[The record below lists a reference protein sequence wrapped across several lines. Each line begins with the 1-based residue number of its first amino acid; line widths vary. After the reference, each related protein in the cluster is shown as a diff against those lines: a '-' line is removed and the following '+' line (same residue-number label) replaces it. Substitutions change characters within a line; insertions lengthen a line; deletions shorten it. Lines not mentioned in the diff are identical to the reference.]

1 MIKWKFN
8 DLEVYF
14 ESKTENLQRDIS
26 KMAYANNIKQTS
38 EITIIDGPVNQF
50 ISPDTFSI
58 YGDTA
63 SISQPTVSV
72 GAKKVKTTKSETY
85 GLSSVPSHLDD
96 VVAEPDTLESA
107 DSDSNTSESSDG
119 IPS

>member
-38 EITIIDGPVNQF
+38 EITIIDGPVTQF

-72 GAKKVKTTKSETY
+72 GAKKVKTTKSETNE
-85 GLSSVPSHLDD
+85 LPTVPSNVDN
-96 VVAEPDTLESA
+96 VVAEPDTLEST
-107 DSDSNTSESSDG
+107 DSDSNTSESGDG